1 MIAPPGQEMEEIPSD
16 QVAPRDQLDI
26 DYIKAHTNLMD
37 AQAAF
42 YNMCAKFVATIGP
55 PIGLLLDELLVEAKR
70 HH

>member
-1 MIAPPGQEMEEIPSD
+1 MIGSPGQEMEEIPSD

-26 DYIKAHTNLMD
+26 DYIKAHTSLMT
-37 AQAAF
+37 AQASF
-42 YNMCAKFVATIGP
+42 YGMCSKFIAVATP